1 MYAINYVTYNSII
14 HNILRMSIANYAKF
28 GGSAMG
34 LYERVKEIAAEKGYS
49 INRLEKELGF
59 PRSCIGKF
67 NKHKPSMDKIK
78 QISEFL
84 GVSTDLIVGNEENET
99 SNLTRRDTKEIT
111 EMLNDM
117 EDLLKQDGLMFDG
130 DPATPEAIDSILS
143 AMKIGMEMAKQ
154 KNKEKYTP
162 KKYKKD

>member
-1 MYAINYVTYNSII
+1 MMYEKFEKLLKEKNVTPY
-14 HNILRMSIANYAKF
+14 
-28 GGSAMG
+28 
-34 LYERVKEIAAEKGYS
+34 RVHKETGISTATLSDWK
-49 INRLEKELGF
+49 N
-59 PRSCIGKF
+59 GKSQP
-67 NKHKPSMDKIK
+67 KKDKIEK
-78 QISEFL
+78 ICNYFNVPLSYFY
-84 GVSTDLIVGNEENET
+84 DEEEQGI

-111 EMLNDM
+111 EMLNNM

>member
-1 MYAINYVTYNSII
+1 
-14 HNILRMSIANYAKF
+14 
-28 GGSAMG
+28 MG

-49 INRLEKELGF
+49 INRLEKELGL
-59 PRSCIGKF
+59 PRSSIGKF
-67 NKHKPSMDKIK
+67 NKNKPSMDKIK

>member
-1 MYAINYVTYNSII
+1 
-14 HNILRMSIANYAKF
+14 
-28 GGSAMG
+28 
-34 LYERVKEIAAEKGYS
+34 
-49 INRLEKELGF
+49 
-59 PRSCIGKF
+59 
-67 NKHKPSMDKIK
+67 MDKIK